1 MIQGVT
7 ADLSGGGVRTTVEG
21 AVKASVGDSIQFVF
35 SLLNGTATLPATIV
49 RVDGS
54 ELRARF
60 SSLSLQEGE
69 ALTTLLYSRA
79 DAWLG
84 QGKTRRADNPLTSF
98 GHILKLSM
106 RGLALTVGGS
116 KPRKISAKARLATSI
131 APIALLAVAAG
142 LAPRV
147 VRGAQTATPTSTTP
161 STNPVK
167 TPISSNS
174 TTPGNFDR
182 AFKLEDVDAPTPI
195 VLHGVDSSYSL
206 HFSVAQTQLVRNAT
220 MKLRYR
226 FSPGLLPGISHLN
239 VSLNGSLFATLAV
252 SQLVN
257 PSQQT
262 EMLEAALT
270 LPADLLVHDN
280 TINFEFIG
288 HYAQQCEDPTNSTL
302 WSQIDSSST
311 IELAGSQIAAAND
324 LSALPL
330 PFYEPGVNL
339 QPSVPIV
346 FLAQPSPKD
355 MQAAGIVASW
365 LGIHNGSRPVRF
377 PVSIGTIPEGNAIV
391 LVDNASQ
398 IPASLLQQGSA
409 IAGSTVAMRTNP
421 SDPNSSVLLV
431 AGNDSDE
438 LLRAARALVLHG
450 NTWQGPQVAVHN
462 LEPPAPLRADDA
474 PRWLSTHNAVTIAQ
488 MEQASVR
495 GGNSSAELQSDGST
509 PINLYFRLPPDLDFG
524 DRRNLAFHLSY
535 RYNGVPL
542 ANGSTLQVYVN
553 GAFVSATPAPHTD
566 KASAVLE
573 TVVPIPVVDLRPFS
587 NTISLKFM
595 FQIAKSG
602 NCENTVPPNLQGSI
616 LKDSYLDLTG
626 IPHSATLPNLELFA
640 NAGYPFTRKADLA
653 DTSVVLPLQP
663 STNELELF
671 LTMMGHFGAQT
682 GYPALNVSVTNPA
695 GLRTDGAKD
704 YLIMGTVEDQ
714 PALKALGRSLPVAVD
729 GTGLQIHETQGLF
742 DRATWWRSRADLTQ
756 PGQLATG
763 GEMPD
768 ALVEEVGWPSRSSR
782 SAVVLLLRDED
793 SIPNFLST
801 FLKTS
806 QSSDIAQS
814 VSVLHNSR
822 FSSYRVGN
830 DFYTVGEISPFTSLT
845 RNLQE
850 FPWMIAV
857 VTLMYCFLMAVLIQA
872 RLRRHAR
879 LRLQGSE

>member
-1 MIQGVT
+1 
-7 ADLSGGGVRTTVEG
+7 
-21 AVKASVGDSIQFVF
+21 
-35 SLLNGTATLPATIV
+35 
-49 RVDGS
+49 
-54 ELRARF
+54 
-60 SSLSLQEGE
+60 
-69 ALTTLLYSRA
+69 
-79 DAWLG
+79 
-84 QGKTRRADNPLTSF
+84 
-98 GHILKLSM
+98 
-106 RGLALTVGGS
+106 
-116 KPRKISAKARLATSI
+116 
-131 APIALLAVAAG
+131 
-142 LAPRV
+142 
-147 VRGAQTATPTSTTP
+147 
-161 STNPVK
+161 
-167 TPISSNS
+167 
-174 TTPGNFDR
+174 
-182 AFKLEDVDAPTPI
+182 
-195 VLHGVDSSYSL
+195 
-206 HFSVAQTQLVRNAT
+206 
-220 MKLRYR
+220 
-226 FSPGLLPGISHLN
+226 LLPGISHLN

-270 LPADLLVHDN
+270 VPADLLVHDN
-280 TINFEFIG
+280 TITFEFIG

-339 QPSVPIV
+339 EPSVPIV
-346 FLAQPSPKD
+346 FLAQPSPKA

-365 LGIHNGSRPVRF
+365 LGILNGSRPVRF

-391 LVDNASQ
+391 LTENASQ
-398 IPASLLQQGSA
+398 IPASLLQHGPA
-409 IAGSTVAMRTNP
+409 IVGSTVPMRTNP

-450 NTWQGPQVAVHN
+450 NTWQGSQIAVRN
-462 LEPPAPLRADDA
+462 LELPAPLRADDA
-474 PRWLSTHNAVTIAQ
+474 PRWLSTDKTVTIAQ
-488 MEQASVR
+488 MEQASAR
-495 GGNSSAELQSDGST
+495 GARPSAELQSDGST
-509 PINLYFRLPPDLDFG
+509 PINLHFLLPPDLDSG

-542 ANGSTLQVYVN
+542 ANGSTLQVFVN

-595 FQIAKSG
+595 FQVAKSG
-602 NCENTVPPNLQGSI
+602 NCENTGPPNLQGSI
-616 LKDSYLDLTG
+616 LKDSYLELTG
-626 IPHSATLPNLELFA
+626 IPHAATLPNLELFA

-682 GYPALNVSVTNPA
+682 GYPTLNVSVTNPA

-714 PALKALGRSLPVAVD
+714 PALKALGASLPVDVD
-729 GTGLQIHETQGLF
+729 GTGLHIHDTRSFL
-742 DRATWWRSRADLTQ
+742 DRAVWWRSGADSAQ
-756 PGQLATG
+756 AGQLATG
-763 GEMPD
+763 GEPPD
-768 ALVEEVGWPSRSSR
+768 ALVEEVRWPSGSSR

-830 DFYTVGEISPFTSLT
+830 DFYTVGEISPFTLLT

-857 VTLMYCFLMAVLIQA
+857 VTLMYCFLMAVLVRA